1 MTSPTAALT
10 SIIERWRSEVEIA
23 LAVPTEYPGQPLQDA
38 AKKSLWARVYVPVDD
53 QIPIELA
60 GRTRHAELLA
70 AQLFFRTPV
79 DFVQTVSP
87 KVYAIAALF
96 RRVTVSGATFRAP
109 SITFVGVSDDPARYQ
124 VNIVCPFFL
133 DEDA

>member
-1 MTSPTAALT
+1 MTSPTSALT
-10 SIIERWRSEVEIA
+10 AIIARWTSEVETA
-23 LAVPTEYPGQPLQDA
+23 LGIPTEYPGQPLHDVA
-38 AKKSLWARVYVPVDD
+38 RKDLWARIYVPAND
-53 QIPIELA
+53 QSQIELT
-60 GRTRHAELLA
+60 GRTRHSQLFV

-79 DFVQTVSP
+79 SMTATVSP